1 MYKVFKTCNL
11 NCKPIYKHDLRTM
24 VAEYIKEDI
33 KLGHLTENDVKGS
46 MKDWSKNVS

>member
-1 MYKVFKTCNL
+1 
-11 NCKPIYKHDLRTM
+11 M

-33 KLGHLTENDVKGS
+33 KLGHLNENDVKGS